1 MERIDQSYG
10 KDERGDLLIFVSGI
24 QEISCL
30 VEELQP
36 YANYT
41 KYDFYLKRRKDF
53 IKSYIYIYIS

>member
-24 QEISCL
+24 QEMSTL
-30 VEELQP
+30 MEELQL

-41 KYDFYLKRRKDF
+41 R
-53 IKSYIYIYIS
+53 